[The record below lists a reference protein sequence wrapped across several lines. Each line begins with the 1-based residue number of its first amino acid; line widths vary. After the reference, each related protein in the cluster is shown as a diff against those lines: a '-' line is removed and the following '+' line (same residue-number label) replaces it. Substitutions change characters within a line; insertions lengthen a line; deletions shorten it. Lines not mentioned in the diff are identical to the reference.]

1 MGLEKWGVCATPWLK
16 QHTWEPQQWNG
27 REVVGM
33 VREGKG
39 WKLGRNVEEDEDVRI
54 GKFYYILF
62 CVHITITL
70 IYIYTHMF
78 QCESMSNFSILI

>member
-16 QHTWEPQQWNG
+16 QHTWEPQQWK
-27 REVVGM
+27 RSWWY
-33 VREGKG
+33 GKG
-39 WKLGRNVEEDEDVRI
+39 WKLGRNVEEDDVRI

-70 IYIYTHMF
+70 IYTYIYICF
-78 QCESMSNFSILI
+78 NVNQCPIFRF